1 MIDLALERTDL
12 RLWVASAA
20 VILALHASAGLWLMT
35 WHDLLSG
42 DEGTEAIVVD
52 LAPFM
57 GPSAETKRDL
67 APGPEQQQAAS
78 VPEPQL
84 KEPDQKVDER
94 IEPPP
99 SLPNADVTLP
109 KEMPK
114 EPERP
119 KEQTLPPAPLTT
131 APPLQRASA
140 AQLSSWHRKIVIQ
153 LQRHK
158 NYPAAAQ
165 AHREAGVATVAF
177 TIDREGKV
185 VATRVIH
192 SSGFAS
198 LDQETIA
205 TVHRAAPFPPP
216 PANLPGPTFDFTVPI
231 QFNIR

>member
-1 MIDLALERTDL
+1 MIDVALERTDL

-35 WHDLLSG
+35 WHDVLAG

-52 LAPFM
+52 LAPFT
-57 GPSAETKRDL
+57 GPAADIKRDL
-67 APGPEQQQAAS
+67 APGPEQQQAAP
-78 VPEPQL
+78 VPEPQP
-84 KEPDQKVDER
+84 KKPDQNVDER

-99 SLPNADVTLP
+99 SVPNADVTLP
-109 KEMPK
+109 EEMPK

-131 APPLQRASA
+131 APPLPRPSA
-140 AQLSSWHRKIVIQ
+140 AQLSSWHRKIAIQ
-153 LQRHK
+153 LERHK

-165 AHREAGVATVAF
+165 AHHETGVATVAF

-185 VATRVIH
+185 VATRVIN

-198 LDQETIA
+198 LDQATIA

-231 QFNIR
+231 LFR